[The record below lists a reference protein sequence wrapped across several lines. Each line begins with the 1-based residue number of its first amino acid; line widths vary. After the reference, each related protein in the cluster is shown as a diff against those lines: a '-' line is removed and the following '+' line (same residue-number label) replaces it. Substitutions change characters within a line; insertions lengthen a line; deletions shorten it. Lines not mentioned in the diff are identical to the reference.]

1 MSTKFKIAETDT
13 FSKKIEKS
21 ECRSIY
27 SKIINYIYPQL
38 RSNPFYGPNIKKL
51 KGEFTDIYRYRI
63 GDYRLFYTVETDTII
78 VFIMDLVHRKDSY
91 KKKK

>member
-21 ECRSIY
+21 EFRSIY

>member
-13 FSKKIEKS
+13 FFKKIEKS
-21 ECRSIY
+21 EFRSIY
-27 SKIINYIYPQL
+27 SKINNYIYPQL

-51 KGEFTDIYRYRI
+51 KGEFADIYRYRI